1 MIEIKSW
8 ENIVS
13 KDVIEMFEGN
23 FVRFFYFRVGILFL
37 MKSGIVNWFKRSE
50 FEVLFNDDWK

>member
-37 MKSGIVNWFKRSE
+37 MKSGIVN
-50 FEVLFNDDWK
+50 